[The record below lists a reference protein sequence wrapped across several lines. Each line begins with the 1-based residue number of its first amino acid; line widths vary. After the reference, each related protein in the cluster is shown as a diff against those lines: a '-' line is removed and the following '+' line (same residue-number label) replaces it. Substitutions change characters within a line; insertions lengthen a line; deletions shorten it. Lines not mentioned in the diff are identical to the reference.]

1 MLEVDTLTESES
13 PAKVLDRLCARAQLQ
28 GVTVQVLRHSFAA
41 MAAEMG
47 FSELTIAGLLGYT
60 VPGVTA
66 CYAHVPD
73 RALIAAADQV
83 SARIAAALAGRKAIT
98 EATPGWLG

>member
-47 FSELTIAGLLGYT
+47 FSELTIAGLLG
-60 VPGVTA
+60 PPFQARQPAMPMFPTA
-66 CYAHVPD
+66 
-73 RALIAAADQV
+73 L
-83 SARIAAALAGRKAIT
+83 
-98 EATPGWLG
+98 